1 MGSMLQPGPQ
11 MMGMLRN
18 SYTMSGGPI
27 SQSQLQ
33 GGNNLLSPM
42 GMLNDVNSNDV
53 SPFDINDFP
62 QLAGRPNSAGG
73 AHSQLGS
80 LRKQGLGV
88 SSIVQQN
95 QEFSI
100 QNEDFPALPGY
111 KGGNSEF
118 SMDLHQKEHHE
129 NVSVMQSQS
138 FPMGRSGGFGLGG
151 TYSFNRQQQQQGTS
165 VGSGGSPP
173 FLSGNNQDLLHVYGS
188 DLFQSPHGAYHPQNI
203 GSPGIPLRSLSS
215 HNLALGIGSY
225 DQLIQQ
231 YQHPQNQSQIRMQQI
246 SALNQ
251 SYRDHSLKSMQGT
264 QTFDQFGLLG
274 LLNVIRGNDPNLASL
289 AMGMDL
295 TTLGLNLLSS
305 PGDLHKKFSSPWS
318 DEPAK
323 GEPEYSI
330 PACYYSKPSPLLK
343 QGHFAKFH
351 MGTLF
356 YIFYSMPKD
365 EAQLFA
371 ANELY
376 TRGWFYHKELRLWLM
391 RIGEPLVKTQTYER
405 GSYHYMDPNTWQTI
419 RKDNFVLYYDAV
431 ENQAYLP

>member
-1 MGSMLQPGPQ
+1 
-11 MMGMLRN
+11 
-18 SYTMSGGPI
+18 
-27 SQSQLQ
+27 
-33 GGNNLLSPM
+33 
-42 GMLNDVNSNDV
+42 
-53 SPFDINDFP
+53 
-62 QLAGRPNSAGG
+62 
-73 AHSQLGS
+73 
-80 LRKQGLGV
+80 
-88 SSIVQQN
+88 
-95 QEFSI
+95 
-100 QNEDFPALPGY
+100 
-111 KGGNSEF
+111 
-118 SMDLHQKEHHE
+118 
-129 NVSVMQSQS
+129 
-138 FPMGRSGGFGLGG
+138 
-151 TYSFNRQQQQQGTS
+151 
-165 VGSGGSPP
+165 
-173 FLSGNNQDLLHVYGS
+173 
-188 DLFQSPHGAYHPQNI
+188 
-203 GSPGIPLRSLSS
+203 
-215 HNLALGIGSY
+215 
-225 DQLIQQ
+225 
-231 YQHPQNQSQIRMQQI
+231 MQQI

-343 QGHFAKFH
+343 QGHFLLSS
-351 MGTLF
+351 TWER
-356 YIFYSMPKD
+356 YSTSFT
-365 EAQLFA
+365 ACQRTRLSCLQLMNCTFVLYLGLGYDYQQA
-371 ANELY
+371 LY